1 MDASREPAA
10 KTAVI
15 LTWFRLLLA
24 SLVLLNTEW
33 YHQKMRP
40 VMAQWMQLWL
50 EANHISGLTAAQI
63 ERYISGTM
71 TLAPGDA
78 EQAGDE
84 GSHARQED
92 DTLQV
97 RSCQLSATSPLRNIM
112 ASWHHVIM
120 SSYQLSATS
129 PLLSPASALLSTSA
143 PRNTIV
149 LMSAALHNA
158 GSLL

>member
-97 RSCQLSATSPLRNIM
+97 RSCQLSATSPL
-112 ASWHHVIM
+112 
-120 SSYQLSATS
+120 
-129 PLLSPASALLSTSA
+129 LSPASALLSTSA